1 MIPNKGKPILWDELS
16 WKDVEEITKN
26 IKMVILP
33 IGACEQHGP
42 HLPLG
47 VDTIDCYEI
56 AKRVSAKTGV
66 PVIPPIIY
74 GVSQSHGKF
83 PGTISIRPETM
94 IKMICEICE
103 WLYNNSGIRKI
114 LLLNGHMWNW
124 GPIYSARE
132 NIHYD
137 FPDLQIRVLDWWA
150 TTTDIMNK
158 SMKDCPVFPSYV
170 HANIGETSC
179 MLALR
184 PDLVDMTK
192 AVDAKDYK
200 TFFEYRMDQY
210 SKTGVVGRET
220 TKATAKFGEDVLAMV
235 VDNLVPMIKD
245 ALKEQIPFLDDFD
258 KEEKEEKST

>member
-1 MIPNKGKPILWDELS
+1 MIPIKGKLILWDELS

-114 LLLNGHMWNW
+114 LLLNGHMWN
-124 GPIYSARE
+124 
-132 NIHYD
+132 
-137 FPDLQIRVLDWWA
+137 
-150 TTTDIMNK
+150 
-158 SMKDCPVFPSYV
+158 
-170 HANIGETSC
+170 
-179 MLALR
+179 
-184 PDLVDMTK
+184 
-192 AVDAKDYK
+192 
-200 TFFEYRMDQY
+200 
-210 SKTGVVGRET
+210 
-220 TKATAKFGEDVLAMV
+220 
-235 VDNLVPMIKD
+235 
-245 ALKEQIPFLDDFD
+245 
-258 KEEKEEKST
+258 